1 MKKFYKT
8 LCKIEESICGFFLCT
23 IVALVFLSAV
33 GRVINHPL
41 QWSIDISQFL
51 LAWTALLGADLGYR
65 SGSVLGVDILTR
77 RFPTR
82 QQALVKLLGT
92 LLIGA
97 LLISFIYFGIKL
109 SYENRLRLFQ
119 SIHLSYSWV
128 TISLPVMS
136 SLMLISVAADAWDA
150 FLVLIGK
157 KDQLMNRRA

>member
-1 MKKFYKT
+1 M
-8 LCKIEESICGFFLCT
+8 
-23 IVALVFLSAV
+23 
-33 GRVINHPL
+33 INHPL

-65 SGSVLGVDILTR
+65 SGSVLGVDILTP

>member
-1 MKKFYKT
+1 M
-8 LCKIEESICGFFLCT
+8 
-23 IVALVFLSAV
+23 
-33 GRVINHPL
+33 
-41 QWSIDISQFL
+41 
-51 LAWTALLGADLGYR
+51 GADLGYR